1 MHARRLAGLVLAIG
15 ALAAAPARAQL
26 APDAVRAELLALEAR
41 WDSAVVRKDVALL
54 EGILDPGFVFI
65 DADGAVST
73 RTGMLAGLQDPDL
86 VIDPFETRDVLVR
99 VYGGTAVLT
108 GWYEQTGRYR
118 GRAYRSRMRYTDVYV
133 RNAGRWI
140 AVSAH
145 ASRLADPAPA
155 AQRR

>member
-1 MHARRLAGLVLAIG
+1 MLARRLAGLLAIG
-15 ALAAAPARAQL
+15 ALAAVPGRAQV

-41 WDSAVVRKDVALL
+41 WDSAVVRKDVTVL
-54 EGILDPGFVFI
+54 EGILDRGFVFI

-73 RTGMLAGLQDPDL
+73 RAVMLAGLQDPEL

-133 RNAGRWI
+133 RDAGRWL

-145 ASRLADPAPA
+145 ASRLADPVPA

>member
-1 MHARRLAGLVLAIG
+1 MLARRLAGLLAIG
-15 ALAAAPARAQL
+15 ALAAAPGRAQN

-41 WDSAVVRKDVALL
+41 WDSAVVRKDVAVL
-54 EGILDPGFVFI
+54 ERILDPAFVFI
-65 DADGAVST
+65 GADGAVSS
-73 RTGMLAGLQDPDL
+73 REGILAGLQDPDL

-108 GWYEQTGRYR
+108 GWYEQTGRYS
-118 GRAYRSRMRYTDVYV
+118 GQAYRSRMRYTDVYV
-133 RNAGRWI
+133 RDAGRWI

-145 ASRLADPAPA
+145 ASRLADPVPP